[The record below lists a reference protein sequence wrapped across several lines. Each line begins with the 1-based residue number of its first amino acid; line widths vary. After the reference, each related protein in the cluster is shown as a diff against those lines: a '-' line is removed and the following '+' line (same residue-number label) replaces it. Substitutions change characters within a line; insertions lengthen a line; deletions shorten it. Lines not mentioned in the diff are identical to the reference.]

1 MKSQNSLQASPSY
14 SNSTIGSR
22 PSSASRI
29 YKNVAQIQSNLT
41 ELENY
46 IAITEDILKR
56 EKEMD
61 RQLYHRERTEKF
73 ELKSNVKQSM
83 DFKLSKHKVVEE
95 IKGEINLAFEDE
107 LTTKKQLVENSDKI
121 LKKYPSASSM
131 KSNDLTDIMPVAPFS
146 DRLEDDDDDFLQRK
160 FKSLIDRFSLRRKRM
175 REQLQIPTT
184 STSKCSSAS
193 SVKQTTIDNTEINDV
208 DDNDDDVALVESQKA
223 KEVEKNVN
231 SVEETK
237 SNLDSKCNG
246 LVLDP
251 QGHFYICWLFV
262 VTVSFL
268 YNAWVIPLRTAFLI
282 QTDVNRYIWIGLDIA
297 ADIIYMIDLIFIRHR
312 VIYLHD
318 GFWMRD
324 PQLTRK
330 NYMNKLQFKLDV
342 IALIPLD
349 ILYIKYGT
357 NAVYL
362 RGLRLLKV
370 QTFWEF
376 FKLLDRVVSSPYIL
390 RIGNTLSYM
399 VYMIH
404 ITACTY
410 YAISSFKGVASNRW
424 VYNGIGNP
432 YVRCFVFAT
441 KVVTSIGKNPKPQE
455 TDEFAFMTCAWLMG
469 VFVSALLI
477 GQMRD
482 IIATASK
489 SQTDYQQLVDE
500 TLDYMRELNLSVDV
514 QERVK
519 KWFNFT
525 WKQQRTL
532 DEKHILNAL
541 PPNLKTDIAIA
552 VNLNTLSKV
561 QLFADC
567 DEALLRD
574 LVLKLKSVI
583 YLPDDSICR
592 KGEVGKEMY
601 IIKSGQVQV
610 MGGLNNETVLATL
623 YEGSTFGE
631 ISLISAEFNR
641 RTADVRSKGFSNL
654 FVLSKSD
661 LQEAIIYYPEAQM
674 VLKRKAKNLMQQNAE
689 REKRERK
696 VIKEIEIFSDD
707 ESHVIINN
715 PPTPKADPK
724 LLLAIIQALPK
735 QSLAVQ
741 LLTKGSKRNSNKVAP
756 IDIIMVNEMKP
767 TKNSLDLQ
775 NLTDSEKKVLKS
787 KRNK

>member
-1 MKSQNSLQASPSY
+1 
-14 SNSTIGSR
+14 
-22 PSSASRI
+22 
-29 YKNVAQIQSNLT
+29 
-41 ELENY
+41 
-46 IAITEDILKR
+46 
-56 EKEMD
+56 
-61 RQLYHRERTEKF
+61 
-73 ELKSNVKQSM
+73 
-83 DFKLSKHKVVEE
+83 
-95 IKGEINLAFEDE
+95 
-107 LTTKKQLVENSDKI
+107 
-121 LKKYPSASSM
+121 
-131 KSNDLTDIMPVAPFS
+131 
-146 DRLEDDDDDFLQRK
+146 
-160 FKSLIDRFSLRRKRM
+160 
-175 REQLQIPTT
+175 
-184 STSKCSSAS
+184 
-193 SVKQTTIDNTEINDV
+193 
-208 DDNDDDVALVESQKA
+208 
-223 KEVEKNVN
+223 
-231 SVEETK
+231 
-237 SNLDSKCNG
+237 
-246 LVLDP
+246 
-251 QGHFYICWLFV
+251 
-262 VTVSFL
+262 
-268 YNAWVIPLRTAFLI
+268 
-282 QTDVNRYIWIGLDIA
+282 
-297 ADIIYMIDLIFIRHR
+297 MIF
-312 VIYLHD
+312 
-318 GFWMRD
+318 
-324 PQLTRK
+324 
-330 NYMNKLQFKLDV
+330 
-342 IALIPLD
+342 
-349 ILYIKYGT
+349 
-357 NAVYL
+357 
-362 RGLRLLKV
+362 
-370 QTFWEF
+370 
-376 FKLLDRVVSSPYIL
+376 
-390 RIGNTLSYM
+390 
-399 VYMIH
+399 
-404 ITACTY
+404 
-410 YAISSFKGVASNRW
+410 
-424 VYNGIGNP
+424 
-432 YVRCFVFAT
+432 
-441 KVVTSIGKNPKPQE
+441 
-455 TDEFAFMTCAWLMG
+455 
-469 VFVSALLI
+469 
-477 GQMRD
+477 
-482 IIATASK
+482 
-489 SQTDYQQLVDE
+489 QTDYQQLVDE

-707 ESHVIINN
+707 ESNVIINN
-715 PPTPKADPK
+715 PPSPKADPK
-724 LLLAIIQALPK
+724 LLKAILQALPK
-735 QSLAVQ
+735 QSLAIQ

-756 IDIIMVNEMKP
+756 TDIIMVNEMKS
-767 TKNSLDLQ
+767 KSSLDLQ

>member
-1 MKSQNSLQASPSY
+1 MKSQSASSTNSKTV
-14 SNSTIGSR
+14 NESR
-22 PSSASRI
+22 PSSASKI
-29 YKNVAQIQSNLT
+29 YKNVSQIQKNLN

-46 IAITEDILKR
+46 ITITEDILKR

-61 RQLYHRERTEKF
+61 RQLYQRERAEKF
-73 ELKSNVKQSM
+73 EVKSNVKQSM
-83 DFKLSKHKVVEE
+83 DLKVSEHKHEIEVV
-95 IKGEINLAFEDE
+95 NLAFEDE
-107 LTTKKQLVENSDKI
+107 LTIKKPIVVKSDKSI
-121 LKKYPSASSM
+121 QKHPSESSM
-131 KSNDLTDIMPVAPFS
+131 KSNDLTDIMPVAPFFES
-146 DRLEDDDDDFLQRK
+146 IEDDDDFLQRK

-175 REQLQIPTT
+175 RDQLQVTT
-184 STSKCSSAS
+184 NSRSKCSSAS
-193 SVKQTTIDNTEINDV
+193 SNPTTNDNVETND
-208 DDNDDDVALVESQKA
+208 NVALVEEKTN
-223 KEVEKNVN
+223 EPTTVEEPKSKLNVN
-231 SVEETK
+231 
-237 SNLDSKCNG
+237 

-251 QGHFYICWLFV
+251 QGRFYISWLFV
-262 VTVSFL
+262 VTISFL
-268 YNAWVIPLRTAFLI
+268 YNAWMIPFRTAFLI
-282 QTDVNRYIWIGLDIA
+282 QTDANRFIWIALDITV
-297 ADIIYMIDLIFIRHR
+297 DVIYLIDLLFIRHR
-312 VIYLHD
+312 VIYLYE
-318 GFWMRD
+318 GFWMRE
-324 PQLTRK
+324 PQLTRQ

-342 IALIPLD
+342 IALIPLE
-349 ILYIKYGT
+349 IMYIKYGT
-357 NAVYL
+357 DAVYL
-362 RGLRLLKV
+362 RTLRLLKV

-410 YAISSFKGVASNRW
+410 YAISNFKGIGSNRW
-424 VYNGIGNP
+424 VYNGIGSP

-489 SQTDYQQLVDE
+489 SQTDYKQLVDE
-500 TLDYMRELNLSVDV
+500 TLDYMRQLNLSVDV

-552 VNLNTLSKV
+552 VNFKTLSKV

-641 RTADVRSKGFSNL
+641 RTADVKSKGFSNL

-674 VLKRKAKNLMQQNAE
+674 VLKRKAKNLMQQNEE
-689 REKRERK
+689 REKKETK
-696 VIKEIEIFSDD
+696 VAKEIEILSCDFED
-707 ESHVIINN
+707 ENNVIIDN
-715 PPTPKADPK
+715 PKTPKTEPK
-724 LLLAIIQALPK
+724 LLKAIIQALPK
-735 QSLAVQ
+735 QSFAIQ
-741 LLTKGSKRNSNKVAP
+741 LLTKGSKRQSNKVAP
-756 IDIIMVNEMKP
+756 MEVKMVNEIK
-767 TKNSLDLQ
+767 KQSSLDLQ
-775 NLTDSEKKVLKS
+775 NLTDSEKKVLKLTRR
-787 KRNK
+787 K

>member
-14 SNSTIGSR
+14 SITTSGSR
-22 PSSASRI
+22 ASSASRI
-29 YKNVAQIQSNLT
+29 YKNVTQIQSNLT

-61 RQLYHRERTEKF
+61 RQLYQRERTEKL

-83 DFKLSKHKVVEE
+83 DFKLSKQKVVEE

-107 LTTKKQLVENSDKI
+107 LTTKKPMVEDSDKI
-121 LKKYPSASSM
+121 FKKYPSDSSL

-146 DRLEDDDDDFLQRK
+146 ERLEDDDDDFLQRK

-175 REQLQIPTT
+175 REQLQVPTT
-184 STSKCSSAS
+184 SSSKCSSAS
-193 SVKQTTIDNTEINDV
+193 SIKQTTIDNTEINDV
-208 DDNDDDVALVESQKA
+208 DDDSKDDVALVENQKA
-223 KEVEKNVN
+223 KELTVEVEKNPN
-231 SVEETK
+231 SVEEIK
-237 SNLDSKCNG
+237 SNLDSNCNG

-282 QTDVNRYIWIGLDIA
+282 QTDGNRYIWIGLDIA

-410 YAISSFKGVASNRW
+410 YAISSLKGNKVF
-424 VYNGIGNP
+424 
-432 YVRCFVFAT
+432 FVF
-441 KVVTSIGKNPKPQE
+441 V
-455 TDEFAFMTCAWLMG
+455 
-469 VFVSALLI
+469 
-477 GQMRD
+477 
-482 IIATASK
+482 
-489 SQTDYQQLVDE
+489 
-500 TLDYMRELNLSVDV
+500 
-514 QERVK
+514 
-519 KWFNFT
+519 
-525 WKQQRTL
+525 
-532 DEKHILNAL
+532 
-541 PPNLKTDIAIA
+541 
-552 VNLNTLSKV
+552 
-561 QLFADC
+561 
-567 DEALLRD
+567 
-574 LVLKLKSVI
+574 
-583 YLPDDSICR
+583 
-592 KGEVGKEMY
+592 
-601 IIKSGQVQV
+601 
-610 MGGLNNETVLATL
+610 
-623 YEGSTFGE
+623 
-631 ISLISAEFNR
+631 
-641 RTADVRSKGFSNL
+641 
-654 FVLSKSD
+654 
-661 LQEAIIYYPEAQM
+661 
-674 VLKRKAKNLMQQNAE
+674 
-689 REKRERK
+689 
-696 VIKEIEIFSDD
+696 
-707 ESHVIINN
+707 
-715 PPTPKADPK
+715 
-724 LLLAIIQALPK
+724 LLL
-735 QSLAVQ
+735 
-741 LLTKGSKRNSNKVAP
+741 
-756 IDIIMVNEMKP
+756 
-767 TKNSLDLQ
+767 
-775 NLTDSEKKVLKS
+775 
-787 KRNK
+787 